1 MSDGDDRLSPLR
13 SIPLFGDLDDDALG
27 RILEVA
33 TPFEVHRGH
42 VLIQPN
48 QAGEGMFVIER
59 GRVTVEL
66 PSGPVE
72 VGAGEFVG
80 ELALL
85 DENAVHTGR
94 VLAAE
99 EVHGLAIRRDDF
111 ETLLES
117 QPKIALAMLRVL
129 ARRLAQSVRR

>member
-72 VGAGEFVG
+72 VGASSPPKRFTDSPSG
-80 ELALL
+80 ATTSKRSWS
-85 DENAVHTGR
+85 HS
-94 VLAAE
+94 
-99 EVHGLAIRRDDF
+99 RR
-111 ETLLES
+111 
-117 QPKIALAMLRVL
+117 
-129 ARRLAQSVRR
+129 